1 MIHRLPFAAGLWLAA
16 LPAFAGLPPAA
27 DPERPV
33 PAFSPA
39 PALADYRRFDE
50 TSLDWAAAHAQVA
63 PPSATGQAA
72 SPVAGG
78 AESSVERPAGAHPHH
93 SHQ

>member
-39 PALADYRRFDE
+39 PALADSAASTKRPLTGQRPMPRWRLPVLPGRRR
-50 TSLDWAAAHAQVA
+50 
-63 PPSATGQAA
+63 PPSQAA
-72 SPVAGG
+72 QKA
-78 AESSVERPAGAHPHH
+78 A
-93 SHQ
+93 